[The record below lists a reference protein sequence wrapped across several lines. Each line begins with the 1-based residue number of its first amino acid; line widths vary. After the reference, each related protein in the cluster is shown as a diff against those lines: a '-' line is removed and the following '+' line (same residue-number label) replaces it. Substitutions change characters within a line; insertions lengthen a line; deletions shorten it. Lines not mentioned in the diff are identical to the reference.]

1 MRKENIHVRRFKC
14 YSKKD
19 QKCSVNKQ
27 FVKLENAI
35 YNLHL
40 SVVNLE

>member
-1 MRKENIHVRRFKC
+1 MLEDLNVIV
-14 YSKKD
+14 KKIK
-19 QKCSVNKQ
+19 KCSVNKQ

-40 SVVNLE
+40 SVVNNEILI